1 MLLLLEHGLKQLA
14 KYLDSEGLDHGY
26 LVVYDRREQPAQEDH
41 GSKELEVEG
50 KRIRAWIL

>member
-1 MLLLLEHGLKQLA
+1 MLLEHGLKQLA